1 MKFAEGVQTR
11 VRQMGGEEMD
21 HPCDLISES
30 FKEYL
35 VARIP
40 ILKLLAE
47 TSSS

>member
-11 VRQMGGEEMD
+11 VRQMAGEEMD

-30 FKEYL
+30 FKDNL
-35 VARIP
+35 IARIP

-47 TSSS
+47 TTS